1 MMIDL
6 TKAEIANLIIHKV
19 GSSYLGEDLVLSEK
33 ELFVRDEAMADALYQ
48 FFLKPLDLRAL
59 HQFKPDKGKTV
70 YASVCEVFQDRKQ
83 FFSRSHTLARH
94 LYQVSSHPKIKSG
107 DLYIVYY
114 TGCVVGDTV
123 VDAVG
128 IFKTEHRDRFITLE
142 HKTNAIVMDV
152 EEGILLHKL
161 DKGCIVFNFPA
172 DNDLPLALCVDKSNP
187 LNDAAFWREEFLGL
201 ERIPDEKYVTEAY
214 QDMVRV
220 FAENVRVEEDPLQ
233 PVQKAALLSRSATF
247 FKEAPVLDNALFENN
262 VLREPAIIEEFR
274 DFRKSY
280 EEAFKLPPADGIEIP
295 LESRKAAQH
304 KFKSVIRLDK
314 NFHIYIYGPE
324 HLVERG
330 FDEERGLHFYK
341 LYFEVEQ

>member
-33 ELFVRDEAMADALYQ
+33 ESLVRDEAMAEALYQ

-59 HQFKPDKGKTV
+59 YQFKPDKGKTV
-70 YASVCEVFQDRKQ
+70 YDCARAMFEDRKQ
-83 FFSRSHTLARH
+83 FFNRSQTLARH

-107 DLYIVYY
+107 DLYVVYY
-114 TGCVVGDTV
+114 TGCILNDAV

-128 IFKTEHRDRFITLE
+128 IFKTEHRDRFVTLE

-161 DKGCIVFNFPA
+161 DKGCLVFNYPA

-214 QDMVRV
+214 QDMVRI
-220 FAENVRVEEDPLQ
+220 FAENARVEEEPLQ
-233 PVQKAALLSRSATF
+233 PVQKAALLSRSATY
-247 FKEAPVLDNALFENN
+247 FKEAPVLDNELFERS

-280 EEAFKLPPADGIEIP
+280 EEAFRLPPFDGIEIP
-295 LESRKAAQH
+295 LESRKAAQR

-314 NFHIYIYGPE
+314 NFHIYVYGPE

-330 FDEERGLHFYK
+330 YDEERGLHFYK